1 MINNT
6 NVFWSLVPDEVELSD
21 MKTRD
26 IHEFLQDK
34 QQLRRKFAN
43 LQNFINLTTLQYSDL
58 SLHAEK
64 ENKN

>member
-1 MINNT
+1 
-6 NVFWSLVPDEVELSD
+6 